1 MSFVPQVI
9 CFFVMKDLIENKIGD
24 GGACALSEALKTN
37 TRLFHLGLI
46 GLFTAKV
53 VFGKLSMFFLF
64 KTQSANNIGDKGAVA
79 LGEALKTNIALKI
92 IHLAGIFLP
101 FNG

>member
-46 GLFTAKV
+46 GLFTAKW
-53 VFGKLSMFFLF
+53 FLASHPCSFCSKHNQQTTLEIKELSHWV
-64 KTQSANNIGDKGAVA
+64 KR
-79 LGEALKTNIALKI
+79 
-92 IHLAGIFLP
+92 
-101 FNG
+101 

>member
-1 MSFVPQVI
+1 
-9 CFFVMKDLIENKIGD
+9 MKDLIENTIGD

-46 GLFTAKV
+46 GLFTAKWFF
-53 VFGKLSMFFLF
+53 FGKLSMFFLF

-92 IHLAGIFLP
+92 IHLAGIF
-101 FNG
+101 NR